1 MSSCPCDCLA
11 VLLSFV
17 IVLLLLS
24 LPTLLLK
31 IPCPHACPNR
41 NYPFRTSTYPFSQK
55 IPPFFS
61 IFFIL
66 NPFSPFVFPL
76 PIT

>member
-24 LPTLLLK
+24 LPTLLFK
-31 IPCPHACPNR
+31 IPCPHTCFNR
-41 NYPFRTSTYPFSQK
+41 NYPFPSATYPFSQK
-55 IPPFFS
+55 SPPFFS
-61 IFFIL
+61 ISFIF

-76 PIT
+76 SIT